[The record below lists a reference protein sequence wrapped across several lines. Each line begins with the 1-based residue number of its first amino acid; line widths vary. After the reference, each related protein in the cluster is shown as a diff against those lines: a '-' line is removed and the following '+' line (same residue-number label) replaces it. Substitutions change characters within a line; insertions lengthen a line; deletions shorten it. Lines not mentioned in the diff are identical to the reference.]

1 MLHVSR
7 RGEIGVLPCE
17 ARVSRGALRL
27 VRGLLVVAGTVRE
40 FRGAMMPGGALVV
53 VRGATVVFCGTIG
66 HVDLVERE
74 RATTREC
81 WA

>member
-7 RGEIGVLPCE
+7 RG
-17 ARVSRGALRL
+17 
-27 VRGLLVVAGTVRE
+27 E